1 MADTAQRG
9 KTEELSEQIEELRR
23 ELSTL
28 SDMMSDIIGSRS
40 KGNAEGQIDD
50 LVRKGKQAMRSA
62 ARKGKAAISGVET
75 TISDNPWASV
85 AVAFGLGIV
94 LGRLLR
100 R

>member
-28 SDMMSDIIGSRS
+28 SDMMSDIIDTA
-40 KGNAEGQIDD
+40 KGDAEGQVDD
-50 LVRKGKQAMRSA
+50 LVRKGKRAMRSA

>member
-23 ELSTL
+23 DLSTL
-28 SDMMSDIIGSRS
+28 SDMMSDVIGKS
-40 KGNAEGQIDD
+40 KGNVGGQADD
-50 LVRKGKQAMRSA
+50 LARKGKQAMRSA
-62 ARKGKAAISGVET
+62 MRKGKAAISGMET
-75 TISDNPWASV
+75 TIADNPWASV
-85 AVAFGLGIV
+85 AVAFGVGIV